1 MKKTKTWEEFIS
13 YMYKIYPNDDQLP
26 EREGMLKAY
35 EFLTG
40 KCDYDEIERKKIYDL
55 IGEKIKSHIFVTKEL
70 TEEEK
75 FWQDHKIG
83 DEYQMDEKPD
93 KWKIAY
99 YPILED
105 GKTNEKY
112 NEPRALVEKP
122 IVGGIDFREIPLRYL
137 TKYLNKNEKNSNL

>member
-1 MKKTKTWEEFIS
+1 MKKAKTFDEFVD
-13 YMYKIYPNDDQLP
+13 YMHKIYPNDNQLP

-35 EFLTG
+35 DFLTG
-40 KCDYDEIERKKIYDL
+40 KYDYNEIERQKLYKL
-55 IGEKIKSHIFVTKEL
+55 IGEKIKSHIFIPKEL

-75 FWQDHKIG
+75 LWLNHKVG
-83 DEYQMDEKPD
+83 DEYQMDGKPD

-112 NEPRALVEKP
+112 NEPRALVA
-122 IVGGIDFREIPLRYL
+122 GGTDFREIPLRYL
-137 TKYLNKNEKNSNL
+137 TKYK

>member
-1 MKKTKTWEEFIS
+1 MKTKSKEEFIAH
-13 YMYKIYPNDDQLP
+13 MWKIYPKDEQLT

-35 EFLTG
+35 DFLTG

-55 IGEKIKSHIFVTKEL
+55 IGEKIKNHTFVTKEL

-75 FWQDHKIG
+75 LWRNHNVG
-83 DEYQMDEKPD
+83 DEYQMDGKPD

-105 GKTNEKY
+105 GKTGEKY

-122 IVGGIDFREIPLRYL
+122 IKGGTDFREIPLRYL
-137 TKYLNKNEKNSNL
+137 TKSL